1 MSNEKVNKNEDE
13 LMMREIMGLVYQLTK
28 SREGAKAVLTYEAQ
42 PYISAALSSQHK
54 SIAAYASI
62 ILKDM
67 GVEQLR
73 VQNFNNTFAG
83 QIAPGVYGVSNG
95 FDSQPMSAENTL
107 ERTNGAHRH
116 HQMGWQNDGMEP
128 ELYNEL
134 YNYPPSLGELRQDHI
149 EGSAN
154 NGMRN
159 KRRNLHASE
168 ASNEG
173 DHKKQ
178 KLERTSKLVD
188 RPEFPPFRPEERFIG
203 EHCNVHLRPAFTVK
217 GISYNCAVGRL
228 CVIRQNDAVGSKNG
242 NTQNPLTIVE
252 FYNAMKPPLIFLE
265 KSIPVNDT
273 FEVLIWMGNWAVLG
287 GSGGRTTSLSPFTSK
302 FGRVQVCVSDI
313 LVMVRTGEKQFVI
326 GNSSSELLVLNS
338 RDTVDAEESISKVPT
353 FSTVQSIKLS
363 SDEHISAIG
372 CSKTMKPQMMAVGK
386 VNGLT
391 LFWHEKTQW
400 SKYKEIDIPHTKE
413 NANVVWSL
421 IFVDTFLFTGD
432 ARGQICIYN
441 AQNGTLLKTLKTHQ
455 APILAMATDGRE
467 VFAAGVDYRIQIIKS
482 ISHKNIRFDWQ
493 QTGQRLF
500 HSNDVRAICV
510 LDKQWL
516 ISGGSEHELFISD
529 KFTHANPQIR
539 SECAFFVTNS
549 IYYVIVCLHLSHLDL
564 WCKSIDGSF
573 GQSTGLK
580 RLLRIASG
588 RLGFIKHFC
597 TSPDGNFLALAGAV
611 GGAVRVF
618 KLNWDQIHA
627 LLSENNACHEE
638 AAVKLI
644 TLFWSSDQLREQSA
658 RKEMNTGG
666 KAVSAVYCTN
676 RFLYFAHGEFN
687 LIRLDLQTKR
697 VQRFASKVNGS
708 HITKICVDSDD
719 KRLVALT
726 VAGTLFVDLAKLTDP
741 SDQMAAAKPCR
752 VLLLTADLEQHA
764 ILYDLASNLKLTAFA
779 NSTLNL
785 ASNEWVAYLNVNSAG
800 AIVSMSNK
808 ARLRLMAINETK
820 LNLLTDESSESKETK
835 EIAKRF
841 DALLSMALHSV
852 LSPERR
858 IELNTF
864 DVDAWSLLLRE
875 SQARPIDQVR
885 SFYEKLVTQFNNA
898 GRYWKAYIEHELRAK
913 NFDNV
918 ETIFERCLVRVLNID
933 LWKCYVFY
941 VKETKGH
948 LASFREQL
956 AQTYDFALEKVG
968 LDFQS
973 YSIYLDYVT
982 FLKSVNAVGQYA
994 ENQKITAIRKIY
1006 RRGLST
1012 PMANI
1017 EQLWNDYCT
1026 FEKGINS
1033 TLAEKMIA
1041 EANKDYQ
1048 IARKMAKQY
1057 EQVTRGINRQAV
1069 SIPPRGTSAEMKQAE
1084 LWRKFIQWE
1093 KSNPMGT
1100 EEYGQLAKRVIYAYE
1115 QSLLCIGYMPDIWY
1129 EAAFFQ
1135 QQAAQKLAEKGD
1147 VKLSTVMLSDVI
1159 KLYERAISGLM
1170 KDNQMLHFA
1179 YADFEEEKRRFENAK
1194 KIYDRLLAC
1203 ESVDPTLAY
1212 IQLMKFVRRTEGV
1225 KHSRLVFKRAREDK
1239 RSNFH
1244 VFVAAAFLEYYCS
1257 KRPDVAKRIFDLG
1270 LKKHGSDP
1278 QYALA
1283 YVEFLSHLNEDNN
1296 TRVVFERLLNSENA
1310 LDPEKSS
1317 ETWDKYLEFESQVG
1331 DLTSV
1336 LKVDQRRR
1344 NVNPEGEDRQALW
1357 LIDRYKFLHLTP
1369 CTADQLKLMGYSSK
1383 ISRQMAA
1390 VPHQNGFAGSSST
1403 SVPPNALQNGRMGG
1417 APQQSSSTPAVG
1429 FNIELG
1435 GYARPDTSQM
1445 LPFKPKLPPAS
1456 YHPVPGGVFPPPPIV
1471 SQLLQLLPPPRS
1483 FSGPFVDVE
1492 ELMKSL
1498 ASFNREPPKTNAKE
1512 TLDPSAGFDGYR
1524 ASDVKKEFYQLLN
1537 TTTDPL
1543 VLMAS
1548 QEQHSFGLPKK
1559 RTIAGGDSDS
1569 EDEDSNQQLSLGGDV
1584 YKRRMNIKTK

>member
-1 MSNEKVNKNEDE
+1 M
-13 LMMREIMGLVYQLTK
+13 
-28 SREGAKAVLTYEAQ
+28 
-42 PYISAALSSQHK
+42 
-54 SIAAYASI
+54 
-62 ILKDM
+62 
-67 GVEQLR
+67 
-73 VQNFNNTFAG
+73 VQIN
-83 QIAPGVYGVSNG
+83 
-95 FDSQPMSAENTL
+95 
-107 ERTNGAHRH
+107 
-116 HQMGWQNDGMEP
+116 
-128 ELYNEL
+128 
-134 YNYPPSLGELRQDHI
+134 
-149 EGSAN
+149 
-154 NGMRN
+154 
-159 KRRNLHASE
+159 
-168 ASNEG
+168 
-173 DHKKQ
+173 
-178 KLERTSKLVD
+178 
-188 RPEFPPFRPEERFIG
+188 
-203 EHCNVHLRPAFTVK
+203 
-217 GISYNCAVGRL
+217 RL
-228 CVIRQNDAVGSKNG
+228 
-242 NTQNPLTIVE
+242 
-252 FYNAMKPPLIFLE
+252 
-265 KSIPVNDT
+265 
-273 FEVLIWMGNWAVLG
+273 
-287 GSGGRTTSLSPFTSK
+287 
-302 FGRVQVCVSDI
+302 
-313 LVMVRTGEKQFVI
+313 
-326 GNSSSELLVLNS
+326 
-338 RDTVDAEESISKVPT
+338 
-353 FSTVQSIKLS
+353 
-363 SDEHISAIG
+363 
-372 CSKTMKPQMMAVGK
+372 
-386 VNGLT
+386 
-391 LFWHEKTQW
+391 LF
-400 SKYKEIDIPHTKE
+400 
-413 NANVVWSL
+413 
-421 IFVDTFLFTGD
+421 
-432 ARGQICIYN
+432 C
-441 AQNGTLLKTLKTHQ
+441 
-455 APILAMATDGRE
+455 
-467 VFAAGVDYRIQIIKS
+467 
-482 ISHKNIRFDWQ
+482 
-493 QTGQRLF
+493 
-500 HSNDVRAICV
+500 
-510 LDKQWL
+510 
-516 ISGGSEHELFISD
+516 
-529 KFTHANPQIR
+529 
-539 SECAFFVTNS
+539 
-549 IYYVIVCLHLSHLDL
+549 
-564 WCKSIDGSF
+564 
-573 GQSTGLK
+573 TGLK

-597 TSPDGNFLALAGAV
+597 TSPDGNFLALAGAI

-618 KLNWDQIHA
+618 KINWDQIHA
-627 LLSENNACHEE
+627 LLSENNACREE
-638 AAVKLI
+638 ATIKLI
-644 TLFWSSDQLREQSA
+644 TLFWSSDQLREESA

-666 KAVSAVYCTN
+666 KAV
-676 RFLYFAHGEFN
+676 
-687 LIRLDLQTKR
+687 
-697 VQRFASKVNGS
+697 
-708 HITKICVDSDD
+708 
-719 KRLVALT
+719 
-726 VAGTLFVDLAKLTDP
+726 
-741 SDQMAAAKPCR
+741 
-752 VLLLTADLEQHA
+752 
-764 ILYDLASNLKLTAFA
+764 
-779 NSTLNL
+779 
-785 ASNEWVAYLNVNSAG
+785 
-800 AIVSMSNK
+800 
-808 ARLRLMAINETK
+808 
-820 LNLLTDESSESKETK
+820 
-835 EIAKRF
+835 
-841 DALLSMALHSV
+841 SV

-885 SFYEKLVTQFNNA
+885 SFYEKIVTQFNNA

-918 ETIFERCLVRVLNID
+918 ETVKCLVRVLNID

-1057 EQVTRGINRQAV
+1057 EQVTRGINRQAI

-1093 KSNPMGT
+1093 KSNPTGT

-1310 LDPEKSS
+1310 

-1369 CTADQLKLMGYSSK
+1369 CTTDQLKLMGYSSK
-1383 ISRQMAA
+1383 ITRQMAA
-1390 VPHQNGFAGSSST
+1390 VPHQNGFAGSSSA
-1403 SVPPNALQNGRMGG
+1403 SVPPNALQNGRMVG

-1492 ELMKSL
+1492 DLMKSL

-1512 TLDPSAGFDGYR
+1512 TLDPNAGFDGYR

-1569 EDEDSNQQLSLGGDV
+1569 EDEDSNQQLRNFVANQRTRLPARWLYCPPMGKVVAQKFLPMKTPLDDSYDHLIESSKYFFHPSSVFRMPLLGAAKGAKIGLWIDLTNSDNFYNGDEVVRNGCKFLKMKMVGHEEAPTAEQTTAFIETIERFVGGFNRTGFLISAYLYEKCGMSIEMAAREFAECRPNGIYKQHYLDDLRQRYGDEDEDEMTSPGRPLWGNGPVSDEEFTNHGAFHVEAAETNNGIGAGVGGMTASSTSTSSDSNNVNNTRNSHLDRPGKSAPQFIDGKVSGVNYVEDQSVRRSVQEKTRHFCGHGSKVFPGSQPVSLEGPHGNNNIEFLAQEPYMVSWKADGVRYLVLIEGKGQVYAFDRDNNPFLIKNMAFIRQQKQANSSLEEDDFVHDTLVDAEMVIDHADNREIPRLLIYDLIQFQIYAKSLSITEAFKVGLLKREAEPIGVRRKGFWAIESTQKLLEPGFLSCHEGYVAGRFDKLLKWKPPEQSTIDFRLDIKKKETGRWEFMRERTDKSHPNALSTAESVWRPFTEYVNANLTLSNPSQKDV
-1584 YKRRMNIKTK
+1584 YFKVKTTAPKFYCVRPNSGVIKPVESPETLESERSRHKFMIQTAFATTDEQPSVEQFWKTVDSSLIMDSKLRVVFHRPFGFGDEINRDETDTSGAFGTSYNKTGESKYEQPIQTAKSMESKSSDLQLALQRETELRIMYQDEKLNLEKENYALIDKLEKMTHSAAAGSIHQDNVQLIHAILFAILALLVGLIVGKLL